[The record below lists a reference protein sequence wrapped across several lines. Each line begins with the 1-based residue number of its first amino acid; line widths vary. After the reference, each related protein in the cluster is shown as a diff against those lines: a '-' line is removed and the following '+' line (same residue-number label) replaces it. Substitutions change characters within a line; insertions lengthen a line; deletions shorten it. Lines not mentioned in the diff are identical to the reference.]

1 MRGSEYLQVQ
11 DMQHT
16 VLNILCMG
24 YKLTVYN
31 VQVINSYVTL
41 VLVVFLKG

>member
-11 DMQHT
+11 DLQHT
-16 VLNILCMG
+16 VLSILYIG

-31 VQVINSYVTL
+31 VQVINSYVIWSWL
-41 VLVVFLKG
+41 CF